1 MRDCAS
7 PPRSSGL
14 AAADHTS
21 AAAKGTELLAVE
33 HEAHDD
39 AVIVSVK
46 GDVDSSTVGELAS
59 HLNTALGLASAQP
72 VRPVVID
79 LQAVDFF
86 GSAALNAVLDCHE
99 GGKAGG
105 TAVRLVA
112 DHDQVL
118 RPIQVT
124 ELDRVFD
131 IYPTLSAALQRR
143 RQ

>member
-1 MRDCAS
+1 M
-7 PPRSSGL
+7 
-14 AAADHTS
+14 
-21 AAAKGTELLAVE
+21 LAVG

-39 AVIVSVK
+39 VVIVSVK
-46 GDVDSSTVGELAS
+46 GDVDSSNVGELAA
-59 HLNTALGLASAQP
+59 HLTTALGLASTPP

-79 LQAVDFF
+79 LLAVDFF

-99 GGKAGG
+99 DAKAGG
-105 TAVRLVA
+105 TGVRLVA

-143 RQ
+143 RQP

>member
-1 MRDCAS
+1 M
-7 PPRSSGL
+7 
-14 AAADHTS
+14 
-21 AAAKGTELLAVE
+21 LAVE
-33 HEAHDD
+33 FEAHDD

-46 GDVDSSTVGELAS
+46 GDVDSSNVGELSAQ
-59 HLNTALGLASAQP
+59 LTTALGLASTHP
-72 VRPVVID
+72 VRAVVID
-79 LQAVDFF
+79 LQAVEFF

-99 GGKAGG
+99 GAKAAG

-143 RQ
+143 RQP

>member
-1 MRDCAS
+1 M
-7 PPRSSGL
+7 
-14 AAADHTS
+14 
-21 AAAKGTELLAVE
+21 LAVE

-39 AVIVSVK
+39 AVIVRVK
-46 GDVDSSTVGELAS
+46 GPVDSSTVGELSA
-59 HLNTALGLASAQP
+59 HLTTALGLASAQP

-79 LQAVDFF
+79 LLGVDLF

-105 TAVRLVA
+105 TSVRVVA
-112 DHDQVL
+112 DHAQVL

-131 IYPTLSAALQRR
+131 IYPTLSAALQPR